1 MTPRQRGA
9 TNERAAS
16 KARVIHVMANASWPR
31 RLAAIR
37 VRFHWLVVGQVV
49 AIAHAVRGP
58 KHVDK
63 RGKPPVLTAD
73 QARELLDSI
82 DVSTVVGLRDR
93 ARIALMAYSFARV
106 SAAVAMRVE
115 DYFATGKRW
124 WVRLH
129 EKGWWPRGE
138 VVGQDERRGVGG

>member
-1 MTPRQRGA
+1 
-9 TNERAAS
+9 
-16 KARVIHVMANASWPR
+16 
-31 RLAAIR
+31 

-49 AIAHAVRGP
+49 ARNPAHAVRGP

-93 ARIALMAYSFARV
+93 ALIALIALMAYSL
-106 SAAVAMRVE
+106 AAVAMRVE

-138 VVGQDERRGVGG
+138 VVGQDERRGAGARSDA